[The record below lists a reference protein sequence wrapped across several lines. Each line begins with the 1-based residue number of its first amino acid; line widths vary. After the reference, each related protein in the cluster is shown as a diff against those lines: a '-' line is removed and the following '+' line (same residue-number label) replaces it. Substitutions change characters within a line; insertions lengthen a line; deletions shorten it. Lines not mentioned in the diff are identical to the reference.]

1 MGVESLM
8 KGVTGGKGCSDES
21 LFAVWTISHM
31 KCYELIWWCSVR
43 CAEFCL
49 VDVLCFPDF

>member
-1 MGVESLM
+1 MGVESLT
-8 KGVTGGKGCSDES
+8 KGVAGGKGCSDES